1 MWNVTS
7 LKLTANAPE
16 NRGPLEKEIPIGN
29 HHFFGAMLVLGSV
42 GSIET
47 NKSHKQVYNEHFLPA
62 RFETFFG
69 YMVSNH
75 K

>member
-1 MWNVTS
+1 
-7 LKLTANAPE
+7 
-16 NRGPLEKEIPIGN
+16 
-29 HHFFGAMLVLGSV
+29 MLVLGSV

-75 K
+75 KWQPLFTRISVDMIWYGVCLKANIESFF